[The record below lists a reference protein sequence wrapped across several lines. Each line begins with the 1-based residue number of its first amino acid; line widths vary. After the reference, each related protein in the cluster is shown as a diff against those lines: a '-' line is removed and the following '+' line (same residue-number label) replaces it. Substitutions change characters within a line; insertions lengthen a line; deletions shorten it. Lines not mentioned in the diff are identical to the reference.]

1 MRKPGVLIIAII
13 IAANLAAQPQRQ
25 GRPDGMHHDER
36 REAIEARKIA
46 YITKQLS
53 LSSEEA
59 RAFWPIYNEYTEK
72 VEELSNTFR
81 EQREQLP
88 DVSEMSEEEAA
99 KFVNEDLERFEAAAA
114 LRREYTEKMLRVIS
128 VQKVARLFEAE
139 KSFNRMLFRE
149 AQRRHRPD
157 SRGGAF

>member
-1 MRKPGVLIIAII
+1 MRKFGILFIAII
-13 IAANLAAQPQRQ
+13 IASNLTAQPQRP
-25 GRPDGMHHDER
+25 GRPGGMQHDER

-53 LSSEEA
+53 LTAEEA
-59 RAFWPIYNEYTEK
+59 REFWPLYNEYNEK
-72 VEELSNTFR
+72 VEALSDKFR

-88 DVSEMSEEEAA
+88 DVSEMNEEEATQ
-99 KFVNEDLERFEAAAA
+99 FIHDDLERFETAAA
-114 LRREYTEKMLRVIS
+114 LRREYAEKMLRVIS
-128 VQKVARLFEAE
+128 VQKIAMLFEAE

-157 SRGGAF
+157 GRGGAY